1 MSQDVI
7 SALLALIP
15 FGIVGAIRH
24 GAWLIKLFLSARWRD
39 IKATGELPYK
49 HVGAAMTV
57 KGEPPETF
65 QKVLEAL
72 LRERIDQVCITFDQG
87 EHENMA
93 LTDRFAQEHASEIDI
108 RWEIVYEKGKRKGLK
123 AAIAMVEGMDI
134 IICMDSDTI
143 LGEGVKQSI
152 LETFSKPGIGGVTVK
167 QRVYQPSNLMHH
179 LFDIRLKLRY
189 HIEAPGQAVGGYMSC
204 LSGRCS
210 AYLAGPLKEISPNLI
225 NEQWLGIRKTGGGE
239 DKCLTTFLQDAGYH
253 TAVIIDSEV
262 YTRPES
268 SPRVYVS
275 QSLRWARN
283 SWFSDLRAIFQR
295 KPWMVRNPIM
305 LFYTLDRMM
314 STFTLALAI
323 WYMTILILT
332 QHYLSAG
339 ILAAWWVI
347 SRAIKIYPYLVE
359 TKRFWVVPAYSIF
372 SIFLSVV
379 KIHALVTLW
388 ETGWLTR
395 GAGQKAKDFSKMLLT
410 NAYRTITAVVMVV
423 LGVVAFRT
431 QDVWMA
437 DIPGVAEA
445 GHFYRPGQ
453 DGLEVVPVVF
463 DELRTT
469 FIAMADPTDLNL
481 LNAALPDIARMGE
494 EITRQADFVR
504 VVKTSTLT
512 EPEVEVSN
520 LIAVGRPP
528 ADGPISSIVASMYD
542 YPRQGDRLMD
552 AEPFAEPGE
561 NPIRIARAPWDVSDV
576 IVLAGADPNQL
587 YRLRGQILD
596 VEGARVMM
604 EQELGTAF
612 FQTISTGTPTT
623 IRLEQLDHTIDTTP
637 NESGQFQRQYTLIIT
652 DNIDASQLVLHIDG
666 AELSLL
672 QNGTPITVTLNGTLI
687 DMLVLDQ
694 SAAAPL
700 ALSLAP
706 AAEIVAANPQKPLVL
721 SLSFPA
727 SAITASEVP
736 VARLWQQVDTYTTLS
751 WRERQPDPF
760 SLASYPF
767 PFLSMQTA
775 TPTVIIIP
783 DAPTEAELNQLVRL
797 VAFLGAN
804 GHPANSFRVMTPS
817 ALDQNVLTTANV
829 IVLGSVQR
837 QALSDLLS
845 RQANQLTGVGIN
857 AILPTLDSGFIWASS
872 SPWNADRH
880 MIVATGVTEPGA
892 HLAALALE
900 RTTLLIDTSVMGAIV
915 RQDDTLV
922 PFWGYDQIALDTA
935 NITDVMVAKAAIP
948 GGSSQ

>member
-7 SALLALIP
+7 SALIALIP
-15 FGIVGAIRH
+15 FGVIGAIRH
-24 GAWLIKLFLSARWRD
+24 GAWLFKLLLSSRWRD

-49 HVGAAMTV
+49 LVGAAMTV

-65 QKVLEAL
+65 QKVLDSL

-87 EHENMA
+87 EHDNMA
-93 LTDRFAQEHASEIDI
+93 LTDRFAQEHAGEIDV

-143 LGEGVKQSI
+143 FGEGVKQSI

-210 AYLAGPLKEISPNLI
+210 AYLAGPLKEISANLI

-239 DKCLTTFLQDAGYH
+239 DKCLTTFLQDAGYK
-253 TAVIIDSEV
+253 TAVIVDSEV

-268 SPRVYVS
+268 SVRVYIS

-295 KPWMVRNPIM
+295 KPWMVRNPVM
-305 LFYTLDRMM
+305 MFYTLDRMM

-323 WYMTILILT
+323 WYMSILILT

-339 ILAAWWVI
+339 ILATWWI
-347 SRAIKIYPYLVE
+347 LSRGIKIYPYLLE

-379 KIHALVTLW
+379 KVHALVTLW

-395 GAGQKAKDFSKMLLT
+395 GAGQKAKDLSKMLLT
-410 NAYRTITAVVMVV
+410 NAYRGATAVLMVV
-423 LGVVAFRT
+423 LGVVAFRS

-453 DGLEVVPVVF
+453 DGLEVLPVVF
-463 DELRTT
+463 GEQRTT
-469 FIAMADPTDLNL
+469 FIAIADPTDLNQ
-481 LNAALPDIARMGE
+481 LNAALPDIVRMGE
-494 EITRQADFVR
+494 EITRQADFIR
-504 VVKTSTLT
+504 VVKTSSLT
-512 EPEVEVSN
+512 EAEVEISN

-528 ADGPISSIVASMYD
+528 AEGYIASVVASMYD

-552 AEPFAEPGE
+552 TEPFAETGE
-561 NPIRIARAPWDVSDV
+561 DPIRIARAPWDVTDV
-576 IVLAGADPNQL
+576 IVLAGADPNQM
-587 YRLRGQILD
+587 YRLRGQILN
-596 VEGARVMM
+596 VEGARAMM

-612 FQTISTGTPTT
+612 FQTVSTGGPAS

-637 NESGQFQRQYTLIIT
+637 DESGQFQRQYTLIVT
-652 DNIDASQLVLHIDG
+652 NNIDPAQLTLHIDS
-666 AELSLL
+666 ASLPLL
-672 QNGTPITVTLNGTLI
+672 QNGTPITVTLNGTFIGIL
-687 DMLVLDQ
+687 MLDP
-694 SAAAPL
+694 SAAQPL
-700 ALSLAP
+700 TISLAP

-727 SAITASEVP
+727 SAMTNPEVA
-736 VARLWQQVDTYTTLS
+736 VIRLWQQVDAYATLS
-751 WRERQPDPF
+751 WGERQPEPF

-775 TPTVIIIP
+775 TPTAIIIP

-804 GHPANSFRVMTPS
+804 GHPSTSLRVMTPS
-817 ALDQNVLTTANV
+817 ALDEDVLMTANI

-845 RQANQLTGVGIN
+845 RQANQLTGVGID
-857 AILPTLDSGFIWASS
+857 AILPTLDSGFIWTSD
-872 SPWNADRH
+872 SPWNSDRH
-880 MIVATGVTEPGA
+880 MIVATGATEPGA

-915 RQDDTLV
+915 RADDTLV
-922 PFWGYDQIALDTA
+922 PFWGYDQIALA
-935 NITDVMVAKAAIP
+935 ESIITDVLVAKAAIP
-948 GGSSQ
+948 GDSAQ